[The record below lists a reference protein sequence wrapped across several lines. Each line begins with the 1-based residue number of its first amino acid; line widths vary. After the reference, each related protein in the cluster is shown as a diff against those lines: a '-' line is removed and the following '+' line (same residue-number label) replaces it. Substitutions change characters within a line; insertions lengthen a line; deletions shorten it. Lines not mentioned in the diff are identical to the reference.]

1 MGKDKATLPA
11 PTHVDLLTHM
21 VYQAELSGAAE
32 VIISRMPA
40 ATPRHLHH
48 HQIIAD
54 EQLDVGPLGG
64 LSACL
69 KVCQHSHALV
79 LPVDMPALPPHF
91 LTSLVH
97 AAQQYP
103 EQAVHLGEAVCS
115 KRRELKFDDYMN
127 IAHMLRE
134 AGKQVCLSTMTL
146 LEAPSELRELR
157 RYCDNG
163 DFLVEA
169 NDVNAMSMLN
179 ENSLPFIAGS
189 AISVYNHHTL
199 RRLINLGMQRWV
211 LPVELS
217 GEWVGQL
224 LAQNLVQE
232 VRNCFETELFA
243 FGHMPLAWS
252 ARCFT
257 ARSEHRQKDQCELCC
272 IKYPDGRTVDSQD
285 GQRVFVLNGVQTQSG
300 DRYNLINQLPSM
312 HDKVDVVRLSPQAEG
327 TFEWLRKFQNNI
339 HGQAPQTLGKHECN
353 GYWLK
358 LAGMVQQLEA

>member
-1 MGKDKATLPA
+1 MKFSLGPVLYFWPKQKMQAF
-11 PTHVDLLTHM
+11 
-21 VYQAELSGAAE
+21 YQQAAE
-32 VIISRMPA
+32 S
-40 ATPRHLHH
+40 
-48 HQIIAD
+48 
-54 EQLDVGPLGG
+54 
-64 LSACL
+64 S
-69 KVCQHSHALV
+69 
-79 LPVDMPALPPHF
+79 VDI
-91 LTSLVH
+91 V
-97 AAQQYP
+97 Y
-103 EQAVHLGEAVCS
+103 LGEAVCS

-169 NDVNAMSMLN
+169 NDVGAMSMLN

-232 VRNCFETELFA
+232 VRSCFETELFA

-257 ARSEHRQKDQCELCC
+257 ARSEHRHKDQCELCC
-272 IKYPDGRTVDSQD
+272 IKYPNGRIVDSQD

-327 TFEWLRKFQNNI
+327 TFEWLEKFRNNI
-339 HGQAPQTLGKHECN
+339 HGEAPQPLEKNDCN

-358 LAGMVQQLEA
+358 LAGMVQQVEA